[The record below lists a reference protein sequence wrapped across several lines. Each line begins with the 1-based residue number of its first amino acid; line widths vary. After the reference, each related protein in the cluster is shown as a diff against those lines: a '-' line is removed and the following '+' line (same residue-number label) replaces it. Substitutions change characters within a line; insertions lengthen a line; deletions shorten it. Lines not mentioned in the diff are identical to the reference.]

1 MRLLKQILGVSW
13 KIYFLL
19 NFVLTLILLF
29 PLFALFL
36 SRKSW
41 YKYCFSLMRLWAKY
55 LIYFDFIW
63 IDKKQTTTLPKT
75 PYIICANHTSYLDIV
90 LSYCVFTDYFVF
102 MGKNELRKVP
112 LFNIFFKDM
121 NILVDRKSTTG
132 SHRAFLRA
140 AAEIDKGHCVAL
152 FPEGTIAPKAPQMLP
167 FKNGA
172 FKLAIEKQVPIVPVT
187 FINNW
192 NLLEDKA
199 FWKSR
204 CRPGIASIIIHPHLE
219 TKGLNDEDLISLKT
233 KVFDII
239 NEPLKPY
246 LHAGR

>member
-1 MRLLKQILGVSW
+1 MWLVKQIFGVTW
-13 KIYFLL
+13 KILFLL

-29 PLFALFL
+29 PFFALFL
-36 SRKSW
+36 SKKSW
-41 YKYCFSLMRLWAKY
+41 YKYCFALMRIWANY
-55 LIYFDFIW
+55 LIYFDWIW
-63 IDKKQTTTLPKT
+63 IDKKQLAALPKA

-90 LSYCVFTDYFVF
+90 LTYCIFPDYFVF
-102 MGKNELRKVP
+102 MGKNELRKAP

-121 NILVDRKSTTG
+121 NILVDRKSATG

-140 AAEIDKGHCVAL
+140 GAEIDKGHCVAL

-172 FKLAIEKQVPIVPVT
+172 FKLALEKQVPIVPVT

-204 CRPGIASIIIHPHLE
+204 CRPGIATIVIHPHIE
-219 TKGLNDEDLISLKT
+219 TKGMTEEDLLSLKS

-239 NEPLKPY
+239 NEPLKPF
-246 LHAGR
+246 LNAGR

>member
-13 KIYFLL
+13 KILFLL
-19 NFVLTLILLF
+19 NFVLSLILLF
-29 PLFALFL
+29 PFFALFL
-36 SRKSW
+36 SRKAW
-41 YKYCFSLMRLWAKY
+41 YKYSFALMRMWANY
-55 LIYFDFIW
+55 LIYFDLIW
-63 IDKKQTTTLPKT
+63 IEKKQKSALPKA
-75 PYIICANHTSYLDIV
+75 PYIICANHTSYLDII
-90 LSYCVFTDYFVF
+90 LTYCIFNDYFVF

-121 NILVDRKSTTG
+121 NILVDRKSTTA
-132 SHRAFLRA
+132 SHKAFLRA
-140 AAEIDKGHCVAL
+140 GSEIDNGHCVAL

-172 FKLAIEKQVPIVPVT
+172 FKLSIEKQVPIVPVT

-192 NLLEDKA
+192 NILEDKS

-204 CRPGIASIIIHPHLE
+204 CRPGIATIVIHPYIE
-219 TKGLNDEDLISLKT
+219 TKGMTEEDLVSLKS

-239 NEPLKPY
+239 NEPLKPF
-246 LHAGR
+246 L

>member
-1 MRLLKQILGVSW
+1 MRI
-13 KIYFLL
+13 
-19 NFVLTLILLF
+19 
-29 PLFALFL
+29 
-36 SRKSW
+36 
-41 YKYCFSLMRLWAKY
+41 WAKY

-63 IDKKQTTTLPKT
+63 IDKKQLSILPKA

-90 LSYCVFTDYFVF
+90 LTYCLFRDYFVF
-102 MGKNELRKVP
+102 MGKIELNKVP

-121 NILVDRKSTTG
+121 NILVDRKSVTG
-132 SHRAFLRA
+132 SHRAFLKA
-140 AAEIDKGHCVAL
+140 AQEIDKGHCVAL
-152 FPEGTIAPKAPQMLP
+152 FPEGTISQKAPQMLP

-204 CRPGIASIIIHPHLE
+204 CRPGVATVVIHPFIE
-219 TKGLNDEDLISLKT
+219 TKGMTEEDLLSLKS
-233 KVFDII
+233 KVFETI
-239 NEPLKPY
+239 NQPLKP
-246 LHAGR
+246 LL

>member
-1 MRLLKQILGVSW
+1 MRLIKQIFGVTW
-13 KIYFLL
+13 KMLFLL
-19 NFVLTLILLF
+19 NFVLTLIVLF

-36 SRKSW
+36 FNKSW
-41 YKYCFSLMRLWAKY
+41 YKYCFKLMRIWANY

-63 IDKKQTTTLPKT
+63 IDKKQLAALPKA

-90 LSYCVFTDYFVF
+90 LTYCVFGDYFVF

-121 NILVDRKSTTG
+121 NILVDRKSATG

-140 AAEIDKGHCVAL
+140 GAEIDKGHCVAL

-172 FKLAIEKQVPIVPVT
+172 FKLALEKQVPIVPVT

-204 CRPGIASIIIHPHLE
+204 CRPGIATIVIHPHIE
-219 TKGLNDEDLISLKT
+219 TKGMTEEDLLPLKS
-233 KVFDII
+233 KVFDTI
-239 NEPLKPY
+239 NEPLKSF
-246 LHAGR
+246 L